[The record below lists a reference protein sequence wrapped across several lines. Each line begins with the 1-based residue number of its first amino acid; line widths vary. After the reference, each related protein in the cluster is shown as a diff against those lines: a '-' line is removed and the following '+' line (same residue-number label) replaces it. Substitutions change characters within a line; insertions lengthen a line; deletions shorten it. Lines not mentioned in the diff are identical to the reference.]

1 MPRRSRDSQF
11 VPACYAITFPGLE
24 EIAAAEIE
32 RELGGEIKR
41 RSPGLVVFRVPEIT
55 EALLRLKTVEDI
67 FLLAWGSDKLTYRA
81 ADLEQMQRWTAF
93 EADWNRLL
101 QIHHAIR
108 PKPRGKPTYHL
119 VTQMNGH
126 HGYRRV
132 DARKA
137 LVRGLAGKLPG
148 GWRYV
153 EEDAAVE
160 IWLTIDGARAVCGL
174 RLSDRTMR
182 HRTYKTEHQPASLR
196 PSIAAAMVQ
205 MADVVNRLA
214 ILDPMCGAGTIL
226 GEALRYA
233 RDADLRLR
241 LIVGGDI
248 EMSAVRSSASNL
260 RRLGN
265 TALSRWD
272 ARALP
277 LANQSFDRIV
287 CNPPF
292 GKQLGDPEEIGPL
305 YRRLVRQFDRVLR
318 SGGVVVLL
326 ASDLALLKEAAAR
339 ARWEKSRQVRVR
351 VLGQPAFITVWKK
364 PVKAEGDV
372 RSTGSEHER
381 AEPASPPSNQEST
394 ESPG

>member
-1 MPRRSRDSQF
+1 L
-11 VPACYAITFPGLE
+11 PACYAITFPGLE

-32 RELGGEIKR
+32 REVGGEIKR
-41 RSPGLVVFRVPEIT
+41 RTPGLVVFRVPEIT
-55 EALLRLKTVEDI
+55 GDLLRLKTVEDV

-81 ADLEQMQRWTAF
+81 TDLGQIRRWTAF

-108 PKPRGKPTYHL
+108 PKPHGKPTYHL

-137 LVRGLAGKLPG
+137 LVKGLAGKLPC

-153 EEDAAVE
+153 EENAAVE
-160 IWLTIDGARAVCGL
+160 IWLTIDGALAVCGL

-205 MADVVNRLA
+205 LA
-214 ILDPMCGAGTIL
+214 EIGKGQAVLDPMCGAGTIL
-226 GEALRYA
+226 GEVFRYA
-233 RDADLRLR
+233 RDADFRPGT
-241 LIVGGDI
+241 VAGGDI

-265 TALSRWD
+265 AVLSRWD
-272 ARALP
+272 ARSLP

-305 YRRLVRQFDRVLR
+305 YRRLVRQLDRVLR
-318 SGGVVVLL
+318 SGGVAVLL
-326 ASDLALLKEAAAR
+326 ASDLAALKEAAAR

-351 VLGQPAFITVWKK
+351 VLGQPAFITVWRK
-364 PVKAEGDV
+364 PVRAKGDV
-372 RSTGSEHER
+372 RSNGSERGR